1 MKEVFVKM
9 ILGLNVIFSLTGLV
23 ATLWNGMLLVQL
35 LPELSMYV
43 LVEWF
48 ISGWG
53 IFVAIA
59 LGIVAWKLYDG
70 ILFEE
75 LGSQEARMRTLE
87 QRIKKL
93 EQQGSK

>member
-1 MKEVFVKM
+1 MKEAFVKM
-9 ILGLNVIFSLTGLV
+9 ILGLNVIFALTGFV

-35 LPELSMYV
+35 LPELANLV

-48 ISGWG
+48 VTGWG

-59 LGIVAWKLYDG
+59 LGIVAWKLFDG
-70 ILFEE
+70 ILFQE
-75 LGSQEARMRTLE
+75 LGSQDARMRALE